1 MISFLT
7 GTKKKKKEPS
17 FTVYFAN
24 SDILVKS
31 VKLLSEGAFAYVYL
45 VKQVQSGPDKFFALK
60 KITAQQSHQTT

>member
-17 FTVYFAN
+17 FTVYFPN

-45 VKQVQSGPDKFFALK
+45 VKQVHNGPDKFFALK
-60 KITAQQSHQTT
+60 KITSQ

>member
-45 VKQVQSGPDKFFALK
+45 VKQV
-60 KITAQQSHQTT
+60 